1 MFIIE
6 PSAIP
11 QIVRMEPK
19 SSTTLNI
26 TVAIPNEYSMN
37 GLITQIGISYRPLSV
52 DSNNVLNFSQ
62 QIHSVQH
69 SLFFDGRLNYTV
81 TLTGLFYFS
90 QYELYLNYSTVVG
103 FGHASDIMINRTAE
117 HGEKLRFS
125 LTAIV

>member
-1 MFIIE
+1 MFFIE

-19 SSTTLNI
+19 SSTALNI
-26 TVAIPNEYSMN
+26 TVAIPSEYSMN
-37 GLITQIGISYRPLSV
+37 GLLTQIGISYRPLSV

-62 QIHSVQH
+62 QIRSVQH
-69 SLFFDGRLNYTV
+69 SLFFDGRSNYTV

-90 QYELYLNYSTVVG
+90 QYELYLNYSTVAG
-103 FGHASDIMINRTAE
+103 FGHASDIMINRTAA